1 MNLTESQKKI
11 AAQIEARMVQSS
23 KRVRESDEMTRGIAY
38 QDRLLIKNLGA
49 GKAAEIVT
57 RMTESIPLSNSRYDV
72 TYGGET
78 EFSFKNLREALCDLE
93 EGGHLKEAGA
103 ESTYGAL
110 LRLGVTNI
118 IANAFKL
125 VPLVWDKV
133 VMTTTSNGLYGVY
146 GSTFRPGLPKLV
158 GAGQEFPETSV
169 DPMGDILP
177 NQKWGVTLAFQN
189 EALEDDQTGELA
201 IKSSE
206 VGENMAIWQELSFA
220 AYLSD
225 TALTEADLTITPGTY
240 TDPDGTT
247 GVYATTGN
255 RKNAPSAIGTI
266 NQNTLRVARATLK
279 KMRQPNGMKVLVN
292 PNTLVYHPDD
302 EQTVEMILK
311 SPNWNFASNTNDTAG
326 TSTVMG
332 APGGMNPLQGKY
344 TPVECRYLT
353 TNGTNGA
360 WFLGQSKSRSLL
372 FQNRDGLQT
381 LQESPASG
389 KSFDMDLSRW
399 RNRQRGAWAWLLGG
413 ARFWYR
419 GSTGA

>member
-1 MNLTESQKKI
+1 
-11 AAQIEARMVQSS
+11 
-23 KRVRESDEMTRGIAY
+23 MTRGIAY
-38 QDRLLIKNLGA
+38 QDRLLKNSLGSA
-49 GKAAEIVT
+49 KAAEIVT
-57 RMTESIPLSNSRYDV
+57 KMVESVSLTNSKYDAEFDGSND
-72 TYGGET
+72 
-78 EFSFKNLREALCDLE
+78 FSFKNLREALCDLE

-133 VMTTTSNGLYGVY
+133 VMTTTSSGLYGVY

-169 DPMGDILP
+169 DPMGDIVA

-201 IKSSE
+201 IKASE

-225 TALTEADLTITPGTY
+225 RALTEADLTITPGTY

-247 GVYATTGN
+247 GVYTNTTTSN
-255 RKNAPSAIGTI
+255 RINAPSSDGTI
-266 NQNTLRVARATLK
+266 NYNTLRTARAVLK
-279 KMRQPNGMKVLVN
+279 RIKQPNGMKVLVN
-292 PNTLVYHPDD
+292 PNMLVYHPDD
-302 EQTVEMILK
+302 EQTVNMLLK
-311 SPNWNFASNTNDTAG
+311 SPTWLGSSNQTDS
-326 TSTVMG
+326 STPGALTG
-332 APGGMNPLQGKY
+332 APGGMNPLQGAY
-344 TPVECRYLT
+344 TPVECRYLKS
-353 TNGTNGA
+353 NGTNGA

-381 LQESPASG
+381 LQESPSSG

-419 GSTGA
+419 GSAGA